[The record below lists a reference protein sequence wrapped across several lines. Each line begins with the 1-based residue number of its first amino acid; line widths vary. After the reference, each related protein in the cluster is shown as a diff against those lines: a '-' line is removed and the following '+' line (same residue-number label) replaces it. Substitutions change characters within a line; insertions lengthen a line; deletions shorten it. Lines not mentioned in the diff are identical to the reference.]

1 MAKFRNL
8 NVDFRDVMKL
18 SMRDRLDMLQDYQGQ
33 GILAGLTPAQLVDLF
48 PRYYSEKLPSVG
60 KNLSGIMSSPVKVAE
75 GKASGKTFATPS
87 TDTSTPSTGTTTRP
101 SVTSGGPVR
110 EGRQTPR
117 VVQPDVPV
125 QPSWQKKLQ
134 EKTGIEISA
143 GESSGTAEQ
152 KTFDLIRRREGFIS
166 TPKYDVNALRV
177 GYGSDTITKED
188 GTVVKVTAGM
198 RVTREDAERDL
209 RRRIPEFQRKG
220 IINYI
225 GEDAWNKLNSDTKA
239 AITSLAYNYGSIAK
253 LESLKKALV
262 QNNKEAIAAAVESYA
277 SHNNGIN
284 RGRRNE
290 EASIIRRSINDIQ
303 PAQATDVTVPQNL
316 DPKFIEEFNKFG
328 PERKRKIIDAIGKLG
343 DGNTETGVQKFNE
356 LYRANPSS
364 VSEIASRP
372 NSGASLVEMRNQ
384 SAVRNLPITAS
395 LNDQLNYAATQAGVK
410 VEVFSG
416 GQERPFMVKGKMT
429 STRHNAGGA
438 ADVKLYVTDEKGNK
452 RYLDMRNPEDAAIM
466 KKFTASAVHAGATGV
481 GAGPGYMGH
490 GSIHIGGGKTAS
502 WGGASWVGE
511 ALNEGLARRQS
522 QPLNLEDW
530 KKQQQEKRELPNNV
544 TQASPEIERK
554 ERENTYERVFGV
566 PPQKKAEGTQKPQVT
581 QPTVPAQP
589 SNASRQQ
596 EVAPPPEPATQGR
609 PTTLPAEAT
618 SPNPRELVI
627 PGPGNEDVPV
637 QPFALGGETQAQGP
651 LTAYA
656 IDKDRMRRDD
666 TLVTDGRVKF
676 TMNSEKESMKYNP
689 DTGRVQIDQARGETR
704 QKINPN
710 ELGPEARIETPTP
723 EPQPQQQQQM
733 PQVIPQQVSQG
744 REQNSFDTTTSLV
757 DNIFKSASF
766 KRAVAQSRFMKD
778 SDPLGGHYDFGAYNI
793 T

>member
-1 MAKFRNL
+1 MRKKLAEQNIE
-8 NVDFRDVMKL
+8 FRDIMKL
-18 SMRDRLDMLQDYQGQ
+18 SMRDRLDMLQDNRGQ
-33 GILAGLTPAQLVDLF
+33 GILANFTPAQLVDLF
-48 PRYYSEKLPSVG
+48 PRYYSEKLPSIG
-60 KNLSGIMSSPVKVAE
+60 KSLSGVMQSPVKVAE
-75 GKASGKTFATPS
+75 GKAGETPVTPTATQQRTGGTRVDRPVTPS
-87 TDTSTPSTGTTTRP
+87 AAREATTT
-101 SVTSGGPVR
+101 
-110 EGRQTPR
+110 
-117 VVQPDVPV
+117 VPN
-125 QPSWQKKLQ
+125 WQKSLQ
-134 EKTGIEISA
+134 EKTGVAIPTV
-143 GESSGTAEQ
+143 ESSGTAEQ
-152 KTFDLIRRREGFIS
+152 KTLDLIRRKEGFIS

-253 LESLKKALV
+253 LDSLKKALA
-262 QNNKEAIAAAVESYA
+262 QNNKEAIAAAIESYA

-290 EASIIRRSINDIQ
+290 EAAIIRRSTDDIQ
-303 PAQATDVTVPQNL
+303 PTQATDVTVPQNL
-316 DPKFIEEFNKFG
+316 DSKFIEEFNKFG
-328 PERKRKIIDAIGKLG
+328 PERKRKIIEAIGKLG
-343 DGNTETGVQKFNE
+343 DGNIETGAQKFNE
-356 LYRANPSS
+356 LYRANPAG

-372 NSGASLVEMRNQ
+372 NSGENLVEMRNQ
-384 SAVRNLPITAS
+384 SATRNLPITAS

-416 GQERPFMVKGKMT
+416 GQERPFMVNGKMT

-452 RYLDMRNPEDAAIM
+452 RYLDMRNPEDAATM

-502 WGGASWVGE
+502 WGGASWISE

-530 KKQQQEKRELPNNV
+530 KKQQQEKRELPNNI
-544 TQASPEIERK
+544 TQASPETERK

-566 PPQKKAEGTQKPQVT
+566 PPQKKPEGEKLPEVIER
-581 QPTVPAQP
+581 PVPAQP
-589 SNASRQQ
+589 SSA
-596 EVAPPPEPATQGR
+596 
-609 PTTLPAEAT
+609 
-618 SPNPRELVI
+618 PREQAPQPKPEGGQQGTATAI
-627 PGPGNEDVPV
+627 PTAATAPTPPAPEKKKEEGSVDA
-637 QPFALGGETQAQGP
+637 QAFALGGETEAQGP

-656 IDKDRMRRDD
+656 IDKDKMRRDD

-689 DTGRVQIDQARGETR
+689 DTGKVQIDQARGETR
-704 QKINPN
+704 QKINAG
-710 ELGPEARIETPTP
+710 ELGPEAKQETPAP
-723 EPQPQQQQQM
+723 EPQPQQQQAVQLPTPSA
-733 PQVIPQQVSQG
+733 PQIPQ
-744 REQNSFDTTTSLV
+744 QNSFDTTTALV
-757 DNIFKSASF
+757 DDIFKSASF
-766 KRAVAQSRFMKD
+766 KRAVSQSRFMKD
-778 SDPLGGHYDFGAYNI
+778 NDPLGGHYDQGAYNI
-793 T
+793 V